1 MLIGSYWIVMWF
13 LHFISGFISFI
24 PYGQYCIP
32 EYLIFVVQLVAVWRY
47 SPGVHRAIHD
57 GTHRAR

>member
-1 MLIGSYWIVMWF
+1 MTVS
-13 LHFISGFISFI
+13 
-24 PYGQYCIP
+24 PTAR
-32 EYLIFVVQLVAVWRY
+32 LIFVVHLVAIWRY